1 MMHARQ
7 SKEELKRNNSG
18 VKTNCFTE
26 DGALIYSPETNWS
39 TQSVFANKS
48 DTSSTHHTTP
58 HHTRTHTRARSTRA
72 AHVIPKNEKSPPTT
86 SFLYLY
92 MKRKHH
98 KSNENSLKPLK
109 K

>member
-58 HHTRTHTRARSTRA
+58 HHTRIHTRARA
-72 AHVIPKNEKSPPTT
+72 AHAQHT
-86 SFLYLY
+86 SFPRT
-92 MKRKHH
+92 KRARQP
-98 KSNENSLKPLK
+98 PLFYIYI
-109 K
+109 